1 VEGVVVGPADWMA
14 AEKVVAFETTM
25 TGWTTEV
32 VVGGRAGGVIEV
44 WNSYGVVLLSGVEM
58 GLFDVT

>member
-1 VEGVVVGPADWMA
+1 MA